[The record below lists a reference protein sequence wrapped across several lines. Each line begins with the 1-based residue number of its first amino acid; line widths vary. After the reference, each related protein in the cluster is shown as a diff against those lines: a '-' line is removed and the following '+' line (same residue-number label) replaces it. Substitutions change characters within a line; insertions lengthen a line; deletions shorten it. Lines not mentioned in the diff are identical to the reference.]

1 MTFREFLNEG
11 RITAKS
17 LIDNIV
23 GTAHSK
29 LQYFSNQNGKD
40 VTFNY
45 VKQINGK
52 WETVLATE
60 EPTHINHKGK
70 AYEIPKGYTTDQL
83 QGK

>member
-1 MTFREFLNEG
+1 MGFREFINEDK
-11 RITAKS
+11 ITAKS

-60 EPTHINHKGK
+60 DPTHINHKGK
-70 AYEIPKGYTTDQL
+70 AYEIPKNYTIDQL